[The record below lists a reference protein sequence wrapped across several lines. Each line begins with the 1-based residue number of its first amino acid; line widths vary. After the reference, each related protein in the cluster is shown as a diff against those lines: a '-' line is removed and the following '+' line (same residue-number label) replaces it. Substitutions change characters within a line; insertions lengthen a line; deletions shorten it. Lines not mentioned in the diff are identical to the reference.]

1 MATADEYRE
10 CAVHCSRL
18 AEVEPSARARWLAQA
33 ERWTAMA
40 AKAEAWKPFLRR
52 SPSAPQVSAP
62 MPNDAESGMIDGGN
76 EVMQR

>member
-18 AEVEPSARARWLAQA
+18 AEVEPSARARWVAQA

-40 AKAEAWKPFLRR
+40 AKAEAWKPFLPRAR
-52 SPSAPQVSAP
+52 SAPQVSTPTPSEEGA
-62 MPNDAESGMIDGGN
+62 SL
-76 EVMQR
+76 